1 MSNKPYY
8 ISHKNKC
15 VLIWS
20 PKCACTSL
28 HHAFVRTIC
37 GISDPGDPRIIAQK
51 LNMIK
56 HNYKQIPK
64 DYTVYW
70 GVRNPFDRIVSS
82 YFNKFV
88 WYGKRKLTKNTLENF
103 SGKFLKQIDVDYNN
117 LTFHKMLKGIAE
129 LKARKL
135 PIDGHFNGQVN
146 LQNYHLI
153 KNHPKL
159 IIFDIENIPSVF
171 KIDYKKNATKSTEN
185 PVKKNCCHIKASDM
199 ENSMLLKENFKAPKR
214 FIRNLFQLDYEIF
227 KQHGIIY

>member
-1 MSNKPYY
+1 MSNNPYY

-20 PKCACTSL
+20 QKCACTSL

-37 GISDPGDPRIIAQK
+37 GISEPEDPRKIAQK

-56 HNYKQIPK
+56 NNYKQIPK

-82 YFNKFV
+82 YFNKFLF
-88 WYGKRKLTKNTLENF
+88 YKERKLTKDTLEKF
-103 SGKFLKQIDVDYNN
+103 AGGFLKQIDVDYDN

-135 PIDGHFNGQVN
+135 PINHHFDGQVN
-146 LQNYHLI
+146 LKNYHLI

-159 IIFDIENIPSVF
+159 IMFDIENIPPIF
-171 KIDYKKNATKSTEN
+171 KIDYKKNETISTEE

-199 ENSMLLKENFKAPKR
+199 KRSMLFKENFKAPKR
-214 FIRNLFQLDYEIF
+214 FIRKLFQLDYLVF
-227 KQHGIIY
+227 KQHGMIY